1 MILSGLSLLGLSTG
15 FHTPSGV
22 LREGGPL
29 TSLFPYLL
37 EVEAKVLNQL
47 NFEFMKEFLFLIIQ
61 KSK

>member
-1 MILSGLSLLGLSTG
+1 MWAGRRVWLKRSLNYRTFAFRLFNG

-37 EVEAKVLNQL
+37 EVEAKVLN
-47 NFEFMKEFLFLIIQ
+47 
-61 KSK
+61 